1 MSATLDLTVE
11 TRLEELDRLSAA
23 VEDFGADDDW
33 PPNLTFQV
41 NLVLEELWLNVLNYG
56 HDGGEHEV
64 DIRLTS
70 DTEALT
76 IEITDDGKPFD
87 PFTEAPEPN
96 VTGDLGDREIGGLGV
111 YLVRTMMDEWRYKR
125 EDGKNHLILVKRR
138 IG

>member
-1 MSATLDLTVE
+1 MSATLDLTME